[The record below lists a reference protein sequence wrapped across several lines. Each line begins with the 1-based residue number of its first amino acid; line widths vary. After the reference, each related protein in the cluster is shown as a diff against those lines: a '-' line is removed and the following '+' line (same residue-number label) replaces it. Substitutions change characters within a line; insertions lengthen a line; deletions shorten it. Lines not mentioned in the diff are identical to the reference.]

1 MLIRVLPPL
10 PSPNI
15 LFTLSLPDPTH
26 DAKVDCPQAWRTQAM
41 MVEELQEEGFG
52 VEAPRDIYAMDKAAW
67 HTALITE
74 VVFDIPSRTASCTF
88 VDGSQVTWSLAPR
101 GDEDNGSC
109 LDALAAVVEDV
120 RVSSSEMDR
129 ERARQH
135 PDMLQDTPSPTSSGF
150 STRSTA
156 SAPPSPSKHHKR
168 QKSLFS
174 SLVAAVKGALSDGN
188 SSRHPTLP
196 LSLPPIKI
204 PSGSSASSPHSHSH
218 CRTGS
223 TFSRTQQSPPMS
235 PVTSRP
241 PVPVFQLR
249 VRPRAEIPIP
259 EHSKVRTYS
268 ERLRHRAR
276 SRLVD
281 VVRRFVFPM
290 FSTTGS
296 PSFAEIECA
305 PESVAQEYGYPAGL
319 YPAWILRSVL
329 RKAEGRMRD
338 MIVEANAHGL
348 GPAVGYAMKTLS
360 QPTAQLREADDD
372 EDDASE
378 STTASVSTET
388 DGSSVHTPTDSPIRS
403 IFSPGIVTP
412 PGGAPR
418 LSPLETKALPQVP
431 RSPSP
436 PSPTFDFDMSTY
448 HTLSTMRSR
457 LLHILAR
464 MDSSPRQV
472 NSGSRYG
479 SDLTILDIKSR
490 RRAWSCKDYVGGA
503 RMHLVGLATPV
514 YSSPLARCEP
524 VTAETVA
531 RLQAQA
537 ASSLTPSPSV
547 VGLAD
552 LSEEFG
558 VKLSVRAV
566 TKEMDAQ
573 LFPVCE
579 EEEEDEMI
587 EDANTSFYQTSSR
600 GYSLDDDFSD
610 DESWREVRDFDLESG
625 LLAFPRPTSPEKP
638 APAPAPTYAY
648 LHPMAR
654 TRTRSIRQEP
664 HPRLPSNS
672 LLCQPL
678 NVKVPVP
685 VMLNCGDS
693 LDVDIERGLGGEF
706 TLSMD
711 LPPPPRGWLQEDA
724 AEVARR

>member
-26 DAKVDCPQAWRTQAM
+26 DAKVECPPAWRTQAM

-74 VVFDIPSRTASCTF
+74 VVFDIPLRTTSCTF
-88 VDGSQVTWSLAPR
+88 VDGSQVTWSLAR
-101 GDEDNGSC
+101 NGDDDRSC

-120 RVSSSEMDR
+120 QVSSSAMDR
-129 ERARQH
+129 ERARHH
-135 PDMLQDTPSPTSSGF
+135 PDLHQQTPSPTSS
-150 STRSTA
+150 SLSIRATS
-156 SAPPSPSKHHKR
+156 SAPPSPSKQHKR

-174 SLVAAVKGALSDGN
+174 SIVAAVKGALSDGS
-188 SSRHPTLP
+188 SSRNPTLP

-204 PSGSSASSPHSHSH
+204 PSSACHSHA
-218 CRTGS
+218 RTGS
-223 TFSRTQQSPPMS
+223 TFSRTQHSPPIS
-235 PVTSRP
+235 PVTDRP

-249 VRPRAEIPIP
+249 VRPRAPIP
-259 EHSKVRTYS
+259 TPPHSKVRTYS

-281 VVRRFVFPM
+281 IVRRHVFPM
-290 FSTTGS
+290 FSTTDS
-296 PSFAEIECA
+296 PSFAEAGCA
-305 PESVAQEYGYPAGL
+305 PEVLAQEYGYPAGL

-329 RKAEGRMRD
+329 RRAEERMRD
-338 MIVEANAHGL
+338 MIVEANAHGF
-348 GPAVGYAMKTLS
+348 GPALGYAKSLS
-360 QPTAQLREADDD
+360 QPAAQLRDMEDE
-372 EDDASE
+372 EDDASA
-378 STTASVSTET
+378 STSVSASVSTET
-388 DGSSVHTPTDSPIRS
+388 DGSSVHTPTDSPVRS
-403 IFSPGIVTP
+403 LFSPGIVTP

-418 LSPLETKALPQVP
+418 LSSLDTKALPQVP

-436 PSPTFDFDMSTY
+436 PSPAFDFDMPTY

-464 MDSSPRQV
+464 MDSSPRQIS
-472 NSGSRYG
+472 SGS
-479 SDLTILDIKSR
+479 SDLTVLEIKSR
-490 RRAWSCKDYVGGA
+490 RRAWSCRDYVGGA
-503 RMHLVGLATPV
+503 RMHLIGLATPV
-514 YSSPLARCEP
+514 YSSPLARCES
-524 VTAETVA
+524 VTAESLA
-531 RLQAQA
+531 RIQTQA
-537 ASSLTPSPSV
+537 ASRLTPSPSV

-552 LSEEFG
+552 LSEFG
-558 VKLSVRAV
+558 IKLGMRAV

-587 EDANTSFYQTSSR
+587 EHANASFYQTSSR
-600 GYSLDDDFSD
+600 GYSLDDDFED
-610 DESWREVRDFDLESG
+610 DESWREVREFDLESG
-625 LLAFPRPTSPEKP
+625 LLAFPHPDPPSEKP
-638 APAPAPTYAY
+638 APGPMYAH
-648 LHPMAR
+648 LHPMTR
-654 TRTRSIRQEP
+654 TRTRSMRQEP
-664 HPRLPSNS
+664 HPRLPSNA

-685 VMLNCGDS
+685 VMLNRGES
-693 LDVDIERGLGGEF
+693 LDVDVERGRGGEF

-711 LPPPPRGWLQEDA
+711 LPPPPRGWLQEDVD
-724 AEVARR
+724 VACR

>member
-88 VDGSQVTWSLAPR
+88 VDGSQVTWSLAPK
-101 GDEDNGSC
+101 GDEDDGSC

-135 PDMLQDTPSPTSSGF
+135 PDMHQETPSPTSSAF

-204 PSGSSASSPHSHSH
+204 PSGSSH

-223 TFSRTQQSPPMS
+223 TFSRTQQSPPTS
-235 PVTSRP
+235 PVADRP

-249 VRPRAEIPIP
+249 VRPRADIPIP

-281 VVRRFVFPM
+281 VVRRYVFPM

-296 PSFAEIECA
+296 PSFAETECA
-305 PESVAQEYGYPAGL
+305 PELLAQVYGYPAGL

-329 RKAEGRMRD
+329 RKAEERMRD
-338 MIVEANAHGL
+338 MIIEANAHGF
-348 GPAVGYAMKTLS
+348 GPAVGHAMKTLS
-360 QPTAQLREADDD
+360 QPSAQLREAEDD
-372 EDDASE
+372 EDDASA
-378 STTASVSTET
+378 STSVSTASESTET

-403 IFSPGIVTP
+403 IFSPAIVTP

-418 LSPLETKALPQVP
+418 LSSLDTKALPQVP

-436 PSPTFDFDMSTY
+436 PSSTFDFDMSTY

-464 MDSSPRQV
+464 MDSSPRQIS
-472 NSGSRYG
+472 SGSRYS
-479 SDLTILDIKSR
+479 SDLTILEIKSR
-490 RRAWSCKDYVGGA
+490 RRGWSCRDYVGGA

-531 RLQAQA
+531 RLRNQA
-537 ASSLTPSPSV
+537 ASTLTPSPSV
-547 VGLAD
+547 IGLAD

-558 VKLSVRAV
+558 VKLSMRAV

-587 EDANTSFYQTSSR
+587 EDANASFYQTSSR
-600 GYSLDDDFSD
+600 GFSLDDDFSD

-625 LLAFPRPTSPEKP
+625 LLAFPRPTSPEKS
-638 APAPAPTYAY
+638 APTPTYAH
-648 LHPMAR
+648 LHPMTR
-654 TRTRSIRQEP
+654 TRTRSMRQEP
-664 HPRLPSNS
+664 HSRLPSNA

-685 VMLNCGDS
+685 VMLNHGDS
-693 LDVDIERGLGGEF
+693 LDVDVERGLGGEF

-711 LPPPPRGWLQEDA
+711 LPPPPRGWLHED
-724 AEVARR
+724 AEVACR

>member
-15 LFTLSLPDPTH
+15 LFTLSLPDPMR
-26 DAKVDCPQAWRTQAM
+26 DAKVECPQAWRTQAM

-88 VDGSQVTWSLAPR
+88 VDGSQVTWSLTPK
-101 GDEDNGSC
+101 GDDDGSC
-109 LDALAAVVEDV
+109 LDALLAVVEDV

-135 PDMLQDTPSPTSSGF
+135 PDLQQETPSPTSSAF
-150 STRSTA
+150 SARSTA
-156 SAPPSPSKHHKR
+156 SAPPSPSKQHKR

-204 PSGSSASSPHSHSH
+204 PSGSSACHSHSH

-223 TFSRTQQSPPMS
+223 TFSRTQQSPPTS
-235 PVTSRP
+235 PVTERA

-249 VRPRAEIPIP
+249 VRPRAQIPIP

-281 VVRRFVFPM
+281 VVRRYVFPM

-305 PESVAQEYGYPAGL
+305 PELLAQEYGYPAGL

-329 RKAEGRMRD
+329 RKAEERMRD
-338 MIVEANAHGL
+338 MIVEANAHGF
-348 GPAVGYAMKTLS
+348 GPAVGHAMKDLS
-360 QPTAQLREADDD
+360 HPTVQLQEAEDE
-372 EDDASE
+372 EDDASA
-378 STTASVSTET
+378 STSVSTASVSTET
-388 DGSSVHTPTDSPIRS
+388 DGSSVHTPTDSPTCS
-403 IFSPGIVTP
+403 VFSPGIVTP
-412 PGGAPR
+412 SGGAPR
-418 LSPLETKALPQVP
+418 LSALETKALPQVP

-436 PSPTFDFDMSTY
+436 PSSTFDFDMSTY

-464 MDSSPRQV
+464 MDSSPRHIS
-472 NSGSRYG
+472 SGSWYG
-479 SDLTILDIKSR
+479 SDLTILEIKSR
-490 RRAWSCKDYVGGA
+490 RRAWSCRDYVGGA

-524 VTAETVA
+524 VTAESLA
-531 RLQAQA
+531 RLQNQA
-537 ASSLTPSPSV
+537 AGSLIPSPSV
-547 VGLAD
+547 IGLAD

-558 VKLSVRAV
+558 VKLGMRAV

-587 EDANTSFYQTSSR
+587 EVANASFYQTSSR

-610 DESWREVRDFDLESG
+610 DESWRDVRDFDLESG
-625 LLAFPRPTSPEKP
+625 LLAFPRPIPLPEKP
-638 APAPAPTYAY
+638 APTPAPTYAH
-648 LHPMAR
+648 LHPMTR

-664 HPRLPSNS
+664 QPRLSSNA

-678 NVKVPVP
+678 NAKVPVP
-685 VMLNCGDS
+685 VVFNRDDS
-693 LDVDIERGLGGEF
+693 LDVDVERGLGGEF

-711 LPPPPRGWLQEDA
+711 LPPPPRGWLQDD
-724 AEVARR
+724 AEVACR